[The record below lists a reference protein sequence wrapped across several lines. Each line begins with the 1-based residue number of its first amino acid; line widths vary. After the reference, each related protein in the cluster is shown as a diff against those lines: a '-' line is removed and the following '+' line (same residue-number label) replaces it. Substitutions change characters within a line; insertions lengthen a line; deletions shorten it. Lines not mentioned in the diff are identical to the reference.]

1 MFIRVVL
8 PAPFSPRRAWI
19 SPCLRSRS
27 MRSLATTPG
36 QRLVMPL
43 ISSFGGVDGGSG
55 AAGAASEVIQ
65 ENCTHLPDACEP
77 PPPLPW
83 KRLLVHMLELPGHHV
98 RDVDGEGAK
107 LDDRHHVRPERVA
120 DHHELFGLDAAPLEH
135 SAIGVR
141 VLLAEDLD
149 AEKPLAQPRPVELAL
164 LVKKGTTPTGGRVS
178 LPTT

>member
-1 MFIRVVL
+1 
-8 PAPFSPRRAWI
+8 
-19 SPCLRSRS
+19 
-27 MRSLATTPG
+27 
-36 QRLVMPL
+36 MPL

-120 DHHELFGLDAAPLEH
+120 DHHELFGLDAAALEH

-149 AEKPLAQPRPVELAL
+149 AEKHLAQPRPGELAL
-164 LVKKGTTPTGGRVS
+164 LVEQVAFGDKQQVVSTTEPTKRLFDTNEKHGRLHHHL
-178 LPTT
+178 LPPAQLHVEVHSRLAG